1 MNFKQQ
7 LLFELRQAIDHDYYP
22 SLKELA
28 TWLGLPYSTVHYR
41 LSGLEADEV
50 VIVYNRGRNG
60 SPLVILP
67 TDDETPK

>member
-28 TWLGLPYSTVHYR
+28 DWLGLPYSTVHYR
-41 LSGLEADEV
+41 LGGLEEDEV

>member
-7 LLFELRQAIDHDYYP
+7 LLFELRQAIDHNYYP

-28 TWLGLPYSTVHYR
+28 AWLGLPYATVHYR
-41 LSGLEADEV
+41 LNGLEDDG
-50 VIVYNRGRNG
+50 VINVYNRGGNG